1 MDFKTQNTKLMKQQQ
16 FGILMLALVLGSCV
30 QRPEATN
37 SHEPNESLYYAYDSK
52 DTVGNEPYW
61 WLLRIDSARVEFRL
75 DHPVSEMPMI
85 NLDSTEGSEK
95 TPEQLQHENSI
106 VVSESEAKWFELI
119 RLCSQ
124 RQYEDALSLYIKDQ
138 TDIGIALAT
147 STNKF
152 DLDYFVIGPLL
163 FDQQDE
169 EEAAEI
175 MVKFLEYDK
184 FLTESV
190 ILFGES
196 QQGYVPPQYA
206 FQLEI
211 LSKVYLM
218 LDEWEKAEALVE
230 PYRKAV
236 YLLSDDTLTN
246 EFAVMDFKLNLYR
259 DRNDRAKIKEA
270 FVGFRDFLI
279 QYAKDT
285 HQDLDEQIE
294 NMDKLIKSVDEQ

>member
-1 MDFKTQNTKLMKQQQ
+1 MKKQH
-16 FGILMLALVLGSCV
+16 FAILLAAFVLAACGP
-30 QRPEATN
+30 RPTARYN
-37 SHEPNESLYYAYDSK
+37 RNLGEPMYYAYNPE
-52 DTVGNEPYW
+52 DTIGNEPYW
-61 WLLRIDSARVEFRL
+61 LLLRIDSARVGFRL
-75 DHPVSEMPMI
+75 DHPNSELAMI
-85 NLDSTEGSEK
+85 NLDSTESEAK
-95 TPEQLQHENSI
+95 SPEQVLNDDYQALTNA
-106 VVSESEAKWFELI
+106 EAKWFELM

-124 RQYEDALSLYIKDQ
+124 RQYEDALSLYIKEE

-163 FDQQDE
+163 FEQLDE

-196 QQGYVPPQYA
+196 QLGYVPPQYA

-211 LSKVYLM
+211 LNKVYLK
-218 LDEWEKAEALVE
+218 LDEWEKAEALIE

-236 YLLSDDTLTN
+236 YLLSDDTLMN
-246 EFAVMDFKLNLYR
+246 EYDITGVKLNIYADMDDGVRL
-259 DRNDRAKIKEA
+259 KEA
-270 FVGFRDFLI
+270 LVEYRAFLV

-285 HQDLDEQIE
+285 HQDMDERIEKLD
-294 NMDKLIKSVDEQ
+294 DLINSVEE

>member
-1 MDFKTQNTKLMKQQQ
+1 MKNNLY
-16 FGILMLALVLGSCV
+16 FILLAALVLGGCGP
-30 QRPEATN
+30 RPMAMNKHYLDETM
-37 SHEPNESLYYAYDSK
+37 YYAYNPE
-52 DTVGNEPYW
+52 DTIGNEPYW
-61 WLLRIDSARVEFRL
+61 HMLRIDSARVAFRL
-75 DHPVSEMPMI
+75 DHPVSEMPTI
-85 NLDSTEGSEK
+85 NLDSSGGAEK
-95 TPEQLQHENSI
+95 TPEQLQHDNS
-106 VVSESEAKWFELI
+106 VLVAETEAKWFELM

-124 RQYEDALSLYIKDQ
+124 RQYEDALSMYIKEQ
-138 TDIGIALAT
+138 TEIGIALAT

-152 DLDYFVIGPLL
+152 DLDYFIIGPLL
-163 FDQQDE
+163 FDQLDE

-218 LDEWEKAEALVE
+218 QDEWEKVDALIE
-230 PYRKAV
+230 PYRNAV

-246 EFAVMDFKLNLYR
+246 EFAIADFRLNLYG
-259 DRNDRAKIKEA
+259 DMGDKVKIKEVLLDYQA
-270 FVGFRDFLI
+270 FLI
-279 QYAKDT
+279 QYAEDT

-294 NMDKLIKSVDEQ
+294 KLDALIKKVEE

>member
-1 MDFKTQNTKLMKQQQ
+1 MEMKTIKMEAKHY
-16 FGILMLALVLGSCV
+16 FYILLATLALASCG
-30 QRPEATN
+30 QRPLTTVN
-37 SHEPNESLYYAYDSK
+37 QDPNTPIYYAYNPE
-52 DTVGNEPYW
+52 DTIGNKPYW

-75 DHPVSEMPMI
+75 NHPVSEMPII
-85 NLDSTEGSEK
+85 NLDSSGGAEK
-95 TPEQLQHENSI
+95 TLEQLQHDNSI
-106 VVSESEAKWFELI
+106 LVAETEAKWFELM

-124 RQYEDALSLYIKDQ
+124 RQYEDALSLYIKEQ

-163 FDQQDE
+163 FDQLDE

-206 FQLEI
+206 FQLKI

-218 LDEWEKAEALVE
+218 LDEWEKVDALIE
-230 PYRKAV
+230 PYKKAV

-246 EFAVMDFKLNLYR
+246 EFAVMDFKLNLYG
-259 DRNDRAKIKEA
+259 DMDDRARIKEA
-270 FVGFRDFLI
+270 FVGFREFLV

-294 NMDKLIKSVDEQ
+294 NMDKLIKSVEE

>member
-1 MDFKTQNTKLMKQQQ
+1 MTDHSFD
-16 FGILMLALVLGSCV
+16 
-30 QRPEATN
+30 
-37 SHEPNESLYYAYDSK
+37 EPMYYAYNPE
-52 DTVGNEPYW
+52 DTIGNEPYW
-61 WLLRIDSARVEFRL
+61 LLLRIDSARVDFRL
-75 DHPVSEMPMI
+75 DHPVSEMATI
-85 NLDSTEGSEK
+85 NLDSTEGAEK
-95 TPEQLQHENSI
+95 TPEQLQYEQS
-106 VVSESEAKWFELI
+106 VLVAETEAKWFELM

-124 RQYEDALSLYIKDQ
+124 RQYEDALSLYIKEQ

-163 FDQQDE
+163 FDQLDE

-196 QQGYVPPQYA
+196 QLGYVPQQYA

-218 LDEWEKAEALVE
+218 LDEWEKAEALIE

-236 YLLSDDTLTN
+236 YLLSDDTLVN
-246 EFAVMDFKLNLYR
+246 EMAITDLKFNMYQDMGNS
-259 DRNDRAKIKEA
+259 AKVKEA
-270 FVGFRDFLI
+270 FVEYRTFLV

-294 NMDKLIKSVDEQ
+294 NLDKLIKSVEEE

>member
-1 MDFKTQNTKLMKQQQ
+1 MKKQN
-16 FGILMLALVLGSCV
+16 FAILLATFVLAACGP
-30 QRPEATN
+30 RPTARCN
-37 SHEPNESLYYAYDSK
+37 RNLDEPMYYAYNPE

-61 WLLRIDSARVEFRL
+61 LLLRIDSARVDFRL
-75 DHPVSEMPMI
+75 DHPVSEMATI
-85 NLDSTEGSEK
+85 NLDSTEGEEK
-95 TPEQLQHENSI
+95 TPEQLQYEQS
-106 VVSESEAKWFELI
+106 VLVAETEAKWFELM

-124 RQYEDALSLYIKDQ
+124 RLYEDALSFYIKEE

-163 FDQQDE
+163 FEQLDE

-190 ILFGES
+190 VLLGES
-196 QQGYVPPQYA
+196 QLGYVPPQYA

-211 LSKVYLM
+211 LSKVYLK
-218 LDEWEKAEALVE
+218 LDEWEKAEALIE

-236 YLLSDDTLTN
+236 YLLSDDTLMN
-246 EFAVMDFKLNLYR
+246 EYDITGVKLNIYADMDDGVR
-259 DRNDRAKIKEA
+259 IKEA
-270 FVGFRDFLI
+270 LVEYRAFLV

-285 HQDLDEQIE
+285 HQDMNERIEKLD
-294 NMDKLIKSVDEQ
+294 DLINSVEE

>member
-1 MDFKTQNTKLMKQQQ
+1 MKKQH
-16 FGILMLALVLGSCV
+16 FAILLAAFVLAACGP
-30 QRPEATN
+30 RPTARYN
-37 SHEPNESLYYAYDSK
+37 RNLGEPMYYAYNPE
-52 DTVGNEPYW
+52 DTIGNEPYW
-61 WLLRIDSARVEFRL
+61 LLLRIDSARVGFRL
-75 DHPVSEMPMI
+75 DHPNSELAMI
-85 NLDSTEGSEK
+85 NLDSTESEAK
-95 TPEQLQHENSI
+95 SPEQVLNDDYQALTNA
-106 VVSESEAKWFELI
+106 EAKWFELM

-124 RQYEDALSLYIKDQ
+124 RQYEDALSLYIKEE

-163 FDQQDE
+163 FEQLDE

-190 ILFGES
+190 ILLGES
-196 QQGYVPPQYA
+196 QLGYVPPQYA

-211 LSKVYLM
+211 LNKVYLK
-218 LDEWEKAEALVE
+218 LDEWEKAEALIE

-236 YLLSDDTLTN
+236 YLLSDDTLMN
-246 EFAVMDFKLNLYR
+246 EYDITGVKLNIFADMDDGVR
-259 DRNDRAKIKEA
+259 IKEA
-270 FVGFRDFLI
+270 LVEYRAFLV

-285 HQDLDEQIE
+285 HQDMNERIEKLD
-294 NMDKLIKSVDEQ
+294 DLINSVEE

>member
-1 MDFKTQNTKLMKQQQ
+1 MTMNKHYLDETM
-16 FGILMLALVLGSCV
+16 
-30 QRPEATN
+30 
-37 SHEPNESLYYAYDSK
+37 YYAYNPE
-52 DTVGNEPYW
+52 DTIGNEPYW
-61 WLLRIDSARVEFRL
+61 HMLRIDSARVEFRL

-85 NLDSTEGSEK
+85 NLDSTEGAEK
-95 TPEQLQHENSI
+95 TPEQLQHDNSI
-106 VVSESEAKWFELI
+106 VVSETEAKWFELM

-124 RQYEDALSLYIKDQ
+124 RQYEDALNLYIKEQ
-138 TDIGIALAT
+138 TNIGIALAT

-152 DLDYFVIGPLL
+152 ELDYFVIGPLL
-163 FDQQDE
+163 INQLDY

-175 MVKFLEYDK
+175 IVKFLEYDK

-206 FQLEI
+206 FQLEV

-218 LDEWEKAEALVE
+218 QDEWEKAEALIA
-230 PYRKAV
+230 PYRNAV

-246 EFAVMDFKLNLYR
+246 EFSVMDFKLNLYG
-259 DRNDRAKIKEA
+259 DMDDKAKIKEA
-270 FVGFRDFLI
+270 FVGFRDFLV
-279 QYAKDT
+279 QYANDT

-294 NMDKLIKSVDEQ
+294 KLDALIKKVEE

>member
-1 MDFKTQNTKLMKQQQ
+1 MKNNSY
-16 FGILMLALVLGSCV
+16 FILLAALILIACGP
-30 QRPEATN
+30 RPKATN
-37 SHEPNESLYYAYDSK
+37 KHSLDEPMYYAYNPE
-52 DTVGNEPYW
+52 DTIGNELYW
-61 WLLRIDSARVEFRL
+61 LMLRIDSARVEFRL

-85 NLDSTEGSEK
+85 NLDSAEGAEK
-95 TPEQLQHENSI
+95 TLEQLQHDNSI
-106 VVSESEAKWFELI
+106 VVSESEAKWFELM

-124 RQYEDALSLYIKDQ
+124 RQYEDALSLYIKEH
-138 TDIGIALAT
+138 TNIGIALAT

-152 DLDYFVIGPLL
+152 ELDYFVIGPLL
-163 FDQQDE
+163 FDQLE
-169 EEAAEI
+169 EDEAAELLA
-175 MVKFLEYDK
+175 KYLEYDR

-196 QQGYVPPQYA
+196 QFGYVPPQYA

-218 LDEWEKAEALVE
+218 QDEWEKVEALIEPLIE
-230 PYRKAV
+230 PYRNAV

-246 EFAVMDFKLNLYR
+246 EFAVMDFKLNLYG
-259 DRNDRAKIKEA
+259 DMDDRARIKEA
-270 FVGFRDFLI
+270 FVGFRDFLV

-294 NMDKLIKSVDEQ
+294 KLDALIKELE

>member
-1 MDFKTQNTKLMKQQQ
+1 MRFMGKTNYLKKQHFAILLATFLLAACGPRPTARYNHNMD
-16 FGILMLALVLGSCV
+16 
-30 QRPEATN
+30 
-37 SHEPNESLYYAYDSK
+37 EPMYYAYNPE

-61 WLLRIDSARVEFRL
+61 LLLRIDSARVDFRM
-75 DHPVSEMPMI
+75 DHPVSEMAMI
-85 NLDSTEGSEK
+85 NLDSTESEVK
-95 TPEQLQHENSI
+95 SPEQVLNDDYQALS
-106 VVSESEAKWFELI
+106 SAESKWFELM

-124 RQYEDALSLYIKDQ
+124 RQYEDALSLYIKEE

-163 FDQQDE
+163 FEQLDE

-196 QQGYVPPQYA
+196 QLGYVPPQYA

-211 LSKVYLM
+211 LNKVYLK
-218 LDEWEKAEALVE
+218 LDEWEKAEALIE

-236 YLLSDDTLTN
+236 YLLSDDTLMN
-246 EFAVMDFKLNLYR
+246 EYDITGVKLNIYADMDDGVRL
-259 DRNDRAKIKEA
+259 KEA
-270 FVGFRDFLI
+270 LVEYRAFLV

-285 HQDLDEQIE
+285 NQDMDERIEKLDV
-294 NMDKLIKSVDEQ
+294 LINSVEE

>member
-1 MDFKTQNTKLMKQQQ
+1 MKTHFYLI
-16 FGILMLALVLGSCV
+16 FLATLVFAGCGP
-30 QRPEATN
+30 RPTVRYN
-37 SHEPNESLYYAYDSK
+37 RNLDEPMYYAYNPE
-52 DTVGNEPYW
+52 DTIGNEPYW
-61 WLLRIDSARVEFRL
+61 LLLRIDSARVDFRL
-75 DHPVSEMPMI
+75 DHPVSEMAVI
-85 NLDSTEGSEK
+85 DLDSTDGEEK
-95 TPEQLQHENSI
+95 TPEQLQYEQS
-106 VVSESEAKWFELI
+106 VLVAETEAKWFELM

-124 RQYEDALSLYIKDQ
+124 RQYEDALSLYIKEE

-163 FDQQDE
+163 FEQLDE

-196 QQGYVPPQYA
+196 QLGYVPPQYA

-211 LSKVYLM
+211 LNKVYLK
-218 LDEWEKAEALVE
+218 LDEWEKAEALIE

-236 YLLSDDTLTN
+236 YLLSDDTLMN
-246 EFAVMDFKLNLYR
+246 EYDITGVKLNIYADMDDGVRL
-259 DRNDRAKIKEA
+259 KEA
-270 FVGFRDFLI
+270 LVEYRAFLV
-279 QYAKDT
+279 QYAKDS

-294 NMDKLIKSVDEQ
+294 NMDKLIKSVEEQ